1 MAKTKGK
8 KAAGAKKSPARKTGA
23 AEKAPAGKAAKPKEP
38 KAPKAEKAV
47 EPKVSQAELDA
58 LRKPVEAAKG
68 GLEKAQ
74 AEAKALAEK
83 AHAGVAEAKDAYRTA
98 LAPYRE
104 ACRKAGI
111 ECEYEGGRSANVSEK
126 VSFLVEKTDKGVRV
140 MVKGQPKTEEVIP
153 LAALKESINKAAYA
167 YTDKHVGPKE
177 EVGNKGG
184 SLSNRLRAVLQA

>member
-1 MAKTKGK
+1 MSKKKSKGG
-8 KAAGAKKSPARKTGA
+8 KAAASG
-23 AEKAPAGKAAKPKEP
+23 KADGGKAGKAEAAEAKKA
-38 KAPKAEKAV
+38 KAPKPEKPA
-47 EPKVSQAELDA
+47 EPKISQAELDA

-68 GLEKAQ
+68 ALEKAQ
-74 AEAKALAEK
+74 AEAKALADK
-83 AHAGVAEAKDAYRTA
+83 ARAMVAEAKDAYRTA

-104 ACRKAGI
+104 ACQKAGI

-167 YTDKHVGPKE
+167 YTGKWLGPKE

>member
-1 MAKTKGK
+1 MAKKKGK
-8 KAAGAKKSPARKTGA
+8 NGKAAS
-23 AEKAPAGKAAKPKEP
+23 GKAAKAEAAEAKKA
-38 KAPKAEKAV
+38 KAPKAEKV
-47 EPKVSQAELDA
+47 GEPKVSQAELDA

-68 GLEKAQ
+68 ALEKAQ
-74 AEAKALAEK
+74 AQAKTLAEK
-83 AHAGVAEAKDAYRTA
+83 ARAVVAEAKDAYRTA

-104 ACRKAGI
+104 ACQKAGV

-153 LAALKESINKAAYA
+153 LAVLKESINKAAYG
-167 YTDKHVGPKE
+167 YTNKWVGPRE

-184 SLSNRLRAVLQA
+184 SLSNRLRAVLNA